1 MSNKDTVLL
10 SESEIDGE
18 LLETALKRSI
28 RDVQAGLN
36 NCEKHLLDMI
46 EQDEIEAES
55 WIASHEM
62 NVELL
67 NLVKELIQLCKEFRP
82 SSRALK
88 VARESLKE
96 KVEQVQKLN
105 QH

>member
-1 MSNKDTVLL
+1 MS
-10 SESEIDGE
+10 SERS
-18 LLETALKRSI
+18 LRANRPSKRKLE
-28 RDVQAGLN
+28 DV
-36 NCEKHLLDMI
+36 

-96 KVEQVQKLN
+96 KVEQVFLTDLFETHFAGN
-105 QH
+105 LI